1 GDGSPSPIIHRD
13 VSPANVVLGYD
24 GQVKLVD
31 FGVAKAL
38 YPHPEDPRTQAGI
51 LKGKLGYMAPEQVD
65 GLSVPQSGIFA
76 TGVVLCEMLTLRRL
90 IKGENPF
97 DTLARLKTM
106 PFQAPSKV
114 AANVPAVLDAI
125 ALKALDRDLDLRYA
139 SAAVMA
145 KELDLLVQAAG
156 FSVEAMRAFMP
167 QVYPNE
173 IQTAP
178 SITGVWGVSGV
189 SVGVPVATGTPL
201 PHAQHAQLAPHTQSH
216 SLGTQATRTSALGHT
231 QP

>member
-145 KELDLLVQAAG
+145 KELDLFVQAAG
-156 FSVEAMRAFMP
+156 FSVEDMRDFMT
-167 QVYPNE
+167 QLYPNE
-173 IQTAP
+173 IHTHP
-178 SITGVWGVSGV
+178 SITGLSPP
-189 SVGVPVATGTPL
+189 SPVPL
-201 PHAQHAQLAPHTQSH
+201 PPPLPPPT
-216 SLGTQATRTSALGHT
+216 
-231 QP
+231 